1 MRYTRF
7 FCSRG
12 QNCPSFIFPCFTGVV
27 YLFPAYT
34 KDKNFL
40 VLYSHTFPGYSIPFS
55 GAGSGLN
62 FSVLFFGKF
71 RFCRIQISYGA
82 ALAQQAEFATAQVA
96 VPGGFWAA
104 VESFGQEVVAK
115 TVTLENLLAKLKVMA
130 DAIRASTT

>member
-82 ALAQQAEFATAQVA
+82 ALYQRAGEDYSLRRLAFD
-96 VPGGFWAA
+96 
-104 VESFGQEVVAK
+104 EV
-115 TVTLENLLAKLKVMA
+115 AKLKEGRFAEFYKILTDRGKIV
-130 DAIRASTT
+130 IGVS